1 MLNFHVKVERPLW
14 SIGLSTVAIRTIVG
28 LSNFIVATAEMSLAA
43 TAVPMILTAQIWLVV
58 IILLHLNCSTCHAT
72 SALNLVPLAM
82 IYLLVWVLL
91 LGLWL
96 VFFLVRIWYLIILR
110 CNEGSLIVICLLGV
124 FSLWRWC
131 HCCFDYRILFRTN
144 NPNMAE
150 LSVIMVLL
158 LQRFLEC
165 GLT

>member
-1 MLNFHVKVERPLW
+1 MLNFHVKVERSLW

-58 IILLHLNCSTCHAT
+58 LLHLNCSTCHTT
-72 SALNLVPLAM
+72 STLNLVLLAM
-82 IYLLVWVLL
+82 ISVLVRVLL

-96 VFFLVRIWYLIILR
+96 VFFLVRIWNLIILR
-110 CNEGSLIVICLLGV
+110 CNEGSLIVICLLGA

-131 HCCFDYRILFRTN
+131 HCSFDYRILFRTN
-144 NPNMAE
+144 NLNMAE
-150 LSVIMVLL
+150 LSLIMVLL

-165 GLT
+165 GLI